1 MKNSGLFVSATKW
14 KNGRKARRP
23 KTTSAAS
30 PSAAGASVLEKL
42 RTQSALAAGRECADH
57 HEQRR
62 DRQILKEQH
71 RETRPAGG
79 GMEPLAFDQHGHDDR
94 GRGHRERRADG
105 QRRGRSEAEAPGEGA
120 QDHRRD
126 DDLRKAE
133 PEHQPAHAP
142 QSLERQLEP
151 HREQQRDHAE
161 GGDAVD
167 RFDVDREGAQPR
179 RSPAERPETVG
190 PERDP
195 RQQIAKH
202 RTDAQPEEQ
211 RRDYARRHQE
221 QQRLFVEGKVDGLV
235 HVGSVI
241 DGASLRQATL
251 VDLRVEREPRRG
263 AAAAC

>member
-1 MKNSGLFVSATKW
+1 MK
-14 KNGRKARRP
+14 
-23 KTTSAAS
+23 
-30 PSAAGASVLEKL
+30 
-42 RTQSALAAGRECADH
+42 
-57 HEQRR
+57 
-62 DRQILKEQH
+62 
-71 RETRPAGG
+71 
-79 GMEPLAFDQHGHDDR
+79 PLAFDQHGHDDR

-161 GGDAVD
+161 GGDAID
-167 RFDVDREGAQPR
+167 RFDVDREGAKPR

-195 RQQIAKH
+195 RQQIAQH

-211 RRDYARRHQE
+211 RRDNARRNKE
-221 QQRLFVEGKVDGLV
+221 QQRLLVERKIDGLV
-235 HVGSVI
+235 HALS
-241 DGASLRQATL
+241 L
-251 VDLRVEREPRRG
+251 VDSIGRASPAGEGSYVIEFDGLDATGKLRFNAIGLVASD
-263 AAAAC
+263 AAAIAKVRRSSVLRIVRIE

>member
-1 MKNSGLFVSATKW
+1 MK
-14 KNGRKARRP
+14 
-23 KTTSAAS
+23 
-30 PSAAGASVLEKL
+30 
-42 RTQSALAAGRECADH
+42 
-57 HEQRR
+57 
-62 DRQILKEQH
+62 
-71 RETRPAGG
+71 
-79 GMEPLAFDQHGHDDR
+79 PLAFDQHGHDDR

-167 RFDVDREGAQPR
+167 RFDVDREGAKPR
-179 RSPAERPETVG
+179 RSPAERPEAVG

-195 RQQIAKH
+195 RQQIAQH

-211 RRDYARRHQE
+211 RRDDARRHQE
-221 QQRLFVEGKVDGLV
+221 QQRLLVERKIDGLV
-235 HVGSVI
+235 HALSLVDSIGR
-241 DGASLRQATL
+241 ASLAGEGPYVIEFDGLDATGKLRFNAIGL
-251 VDLRVEREPRRG
+251 VASD
-263 AAAAC
+263 AAAIAKVGRSSVLRIVRIE